1 MKSAVAFVT
10 GAGQGLGRATALALA
25 ANGTRIAVLDR
36 SEESAIRVAKEIEAA
51 MGRGRALPLVG
62 DVSSENDMIQCI
74 KDTMNEFG
82 QINVNVNC
90 AGIAP
95 PSRTI
100 SKKGVPHS
108 LEKFASVMNVNVI
121 GTFNCIRLT
130 AEQMQKNEPDVDG
143 LRGVVI
149 NTASVAA
156 FDGQIGQA
164 AYASSKGAVAAMT
177 LPVARDLSSIGVRV
191 CTIAPG
197 LFLTPMLE
205 GLPEQVQNELAST
218 VPFPKRLGN
227 PHEYALL
234 VKSIIENPMMNGEV
248 IRLDGALRMQP

>member
-1 MKSAVAFVT
+1 MNKTVAFIT
-10 GAGQGLGRATALALA
+10 GAGQGLGRATAIALA
-25 ANGTRIAVLDR
+25 ASGTRVAVLDR
-36 SEESAIRVAKEIEAA
+36 VEESARNVVREIEAA
-51 MGRGRALPLVG
+51 VGKGRAIALVG
-62 DVSSENDMIQCI
+62 DVSCEKEMSHCI
-74 KDTMNEFG
+74 AETMSHFG
-82 QINVNVNC
+82 QININVNC

-95 PSRTI
+95 PARTLSR
-100 SKKGVPHS
+100 KGVPHS
-108 LEKFASVMNVNVI
+108 LEQFARVMNVNVI

-130 AEQMQKNEPDVDG
+130 AEQMQKNEPDADG
-143 LRGVVI
+143 LRGVII

-218 VPFPKRLGN
+218 VPFPKRLGRPN
-227 PHEYALL
+227 EYAML
-234 VKSIIENPMMNGEV
+234 VKAIIENPMMNGEV